1 MANVFCSAAQYTAKN
16 NKVDVAHC
24 SIVTMMIP
32 CGNSSLTIVV
42 AQKTHYYQ
50 TKKLLLIAAP
60 VLFF

>member
-1 MANVFCSAAQYTAKN
+1 MFFAAQHSITAKN

-32 CGNSSLTIVV
+32 CGNNSCKNYCSL
-42 AQKTHYYQ
+42 KTHYYQ
-50 TKKLLLIAAP
+50 TKNLLIIAEP

>member
-42 AQKTHYYQ
+42 A
-50 TKKLLLIAAP
+50 
-60 VLFF
+60 